1 MGKTL
6 DKKTEYEVRRGYY
19 SLVEQFPLKPI
30 RDDRTHAAAVA
41 VVTLLAETGELNQD
55 QSDYFDVLTNLIA
68 DYESQRWAMAPEFS
82 VTQIIESFMEDHGM
96 TQSDLGRTLGDRTL
110 GHKIL
115 TGKRQLTVPQIKTLA
130 ETFKVSPELFM

>member
-1 MGKTL
+1 
-6 DKKTEYEVRRGYY
+6 
-19 SLVEQFPLKPI
+19 
-30 RDDRTHAAAVA
+30 
-41 VVTLLAETGELNQD
+41 
-55 QSDYFDVLTNLIA
+55 
-68 DYESQRWAMAPEFS
+68 MAPEFS